1 MKKYLLSAFAVIA
14 LLLFSC
20 DSRSEYEKLMEENA
34 RLQQKMNN
42 LSEEERSLK
51 GEYANAVETL
61 QAIEDSLQAI
71 SDREKDIQKLTKKIE
86 GTKDL
91 DKKQAILA
99 KLQVLQ
105 SANDAAKDQARVL
118 QGKLYAIKIE
128 NEQLRKMIAQSETR
142 LLAKEQE
149 LADVQGLINDLR
161 SSLSK
166 MEAQLLESKGEL
178 KGAYE
183 LLKKRNE
190 ELTAANQKLNN
201 TLAELKNKTS
211 FIQEQARGY
220 VSCGTKKLLRQ
231 KGILG
236 KTNVKLTKEYQS
248 AVRAN
253 SYTVNY
259 FESDLIECGS
269 SGKIEAVLPERS
281 EKSYKIEGNKLVI
294 TDNEAFWKTDKI
306 VVIVKE

>member
-1 MKKYLLSAFAVIA
+1 MKKYLLSAFAVTA
-14 LLLFSC
+14 LLLYSC
-20 DSRSEYEKLMEENA
+20 NSRSEYEKLMEENA
-34 RLQQKMNN
+34 RLQQKMNG
-42 LSEEERSLK
+42 LSEEERALK

-71 SDREKDIQKLTKKIE
+71 GDREKDIQKLTKKIE
-86 GTKDL
+86 ETKDL

-105 SANDAAKDQARVL
+105 SANDAAKDQARAL
-118 QGKLYAIKIE
+118 QGKLYAIKVE

-220 VSCGTKKLLRQ
+220 VSCGNKKLLRQ

>member
-1 MKKYLLSAFAVIA
+1 MKKYLLSAFAVTA
-14 LLLFSC
+14 LLLYSC

-86 GTKDL
+86 ETKDL

-105 SANDAAKDQARVL
+105 SANDAAKDQARIL

-149 LADVQGLINDLR
+149 LADVQGLINELR

-269 SGKIEAVLPERS
+269 SGKIVAVLPERS

>member
-1 MKKYLLSAFAVIA
+1 MKKYLLSAFAITA
-14 LLLFSC
+14 LLLYSC
-20 DSRSEYEKLMEENA
+20 NSRSEYEQLMEENA
-34 RLQQKMNN
+34 RLQQKMNG
-42 LSEEERSLK
+42 LSEEERALK

-86 GTKDL
+86 ETKDL

-99 KLQVLQ
+99 KLQALQ
-105 SANDAAKDQARVL
+105 SANDAAKDQARAL
-118 QGKLYAIKIE
+118 QGKLYAIKVE
-128 NEQLRKMIAQSETR
+128 NEQLRKMISQSETR

-220 VSCGTKKLLRQ
+220 VSCGTKKQLRQ

-269 SGKIEAVLPERS
+269 NGKIEAVLPERS
-281 EKSYKIEGNKLVI
+281 ESSYRIDGNKLVI

>member
-1 MKKYLLSAFAVIA
+1 MKKYLLSAFAVTA
-14 LLLFSC
+14 LLLYSC

-42 LSEEERSLK
+42 LSEEERAMK

-86 GTKDL
+86 ETKDL

>member
-1 MKKYLLSAFAVIA
+1 MKHFLLMAFSIA
-14 LLLFSC
+14 ALFLHSC
-20 DSRSEYEKLMEENA
+20 DSRSEYEKLSEENA

-71 SDREKDIQKLTKKIE
+71 SDREKDIQKLTKKIDE
-86 GTKDL
+86 TNDL
-91 DKKQAILA
+91 DSKQAILA
-99 KLQVLQ
+99 KLQALQ
-105 SANDAAKDQARVL
+105 SANDEAKDQARAL
-118 QGKLYAIKIE
+118 QGKLYAIKVE

-161 SSLSK
+161 SNLSK
-166 MEAQLLESKGEL
+166 MEAQLLESRGEL

-183 LLKKRNE
+183 LLKRRNE
-190 ELTAANQKLNN
+190 ELSATNQKLVL
-201 TLAELKNKTS
+201 TLADLKNKTS

-220 VSCGTKKLLRQ
+220 VSCGTKKILRQ
-231 KGILG
+231 KGILS
-236 KTNVKLTKEYQS
+236 KTNLNLTKEYQT

-269 SGKIEAVLPERS
+269 DGKIEVVLPERS
-281 EKSYKIEGNKLVI
+281 EKSYKIEGHKLII
-294 TDNEAFWKTDKI
+294 TDHEAFWKTDKI

>member
-1 MKKYLLSAFAVIA
+1 MKKYLLSALAVTA
-14 LLLFSC
+14 LLLYSC
-20 DSRSEYEKLMEENA
+20 NSRSEYEQLMEENA
-34 RLQQKMNN
+34 RLQQKMNG
-42 LSEEERSLK
+42 LSEEERALK

-71 SDREKDIQKLTKKIE
+71 GDREKDIQKLTKKIE
-86 GTKDL
+86 ETKDL

-105 SANDAAKDQARVL
+105 SANDAAKDQARAL
-118 QGKLYAIKIE
+118 QGKLYAIKVE

-211 FIQEQARGY
+211 FIQEQASGY
-220 VSCGTKKLLRQ
+220 VSCGNKKLLRQ
-231 KGILG
+231 KGILS
-236 KTNVKLTKEYQS
+236 KTNMKLTKDYQT

-259 FESDLIECGS
+259 FDSDLIECGTG
-269 SGKIEAVLPERS
+269 GKIEAVLPDRS
-281 EKSYKIEGNKLVI
+281 VNSYKIEGHKLVI

>member
-1 MKKYLLSAFAVIA
+1 MKKYLLSAFAVAA
-14 LLLFSC
+14 LLLNSC
-20 DSRSEYEKLMEENA
+20 NNRSEYEKLMEENA

-42 LSEEERSLK
+42 LSEEERAMK

-86 GTKDL
+86 ETKDL

-99 KLQVLQ
+99 KLQLLQ
-105 SANDAAKDQARVL
+105 SANDAAKDQARAL
-118 QGKLYAIKIE
+118 QGKLYAIKVE

-211 FIQEQARGY
+211 FIQEQARGF

-236 KTNVKLTKEYQS
+236 KTNIKLTKEYQS